1 MSEKLHITLVQADLE
16 WNSPETNRQ
25 HLKGLLNKTTETDI
39 IVLPELFATA
49 FCMEGVAEEMMGQSM
64 QWMHALAKEKKA
76 AICGSLIIQENGKQF
91 NRFIWMSP
99 DGVVEHYD
107 KRHLFSLLSEE
118 EQFAAGRERKII
130 TYKGWKI
137 CPQICYDLRF
147 PVFSR
152 NDSGYDLLMYVAN
165 WPERRIVAWDKL
177 LQARAIENQS
187 YVIGVN
193 RVGADASDVLFTGHS
208 AVYDAFGETIT
219 LLGEQEKVKT
229 VVLEKVKQDEIR
241 ANLPFL
247 KDGDDFTLSK

>member
-1 MSEKLHITLVQADLE
+1 MREKLHVTLVQADLE
-16 WNSPETNRQ
+16 WNNPEANRQ
-25 HLKGLLNKTTETDI
+25 HLKRLLNEVSETNV
-39 IVLPELFATA
+39 IVLPEMFTTA
-49 FCMEGVAEEMMGQSM
+49 FCMEGVAEEMMGKSM
-64 QWMHALAKEKKA
+64 RWMRSLAQAKKA
-76 AICGSLIIQENGKQF
+76 AVCGSLIIEENGKQF

-107 KRHLFSLLSEE
+107 KRHLFSLLGEG
-118 EQFAAGRERKII
+118 EQFATGRERKII

-152 NDSGYDLLMYVAN
+152 NDSGYDLLLYVAN

-208 AVYDAFGETIT
+208 AVYDAFGETIAF
-219 LLGEQEKVKT
+219 LGEQEKVKI

-241 ANLPFL
+241 AKLPFL
-247 KDGDDFTLSK
+247 KDGDSFTLSK